1 MPRFPSFR
9 LLLAMALVAIA
20 ASRHSARADL
30 MTDLSVSTMPVSG
43 GLTQYDYTLAD
54 LSTSTVTASS
64 FFVVVDGT
72 ANLSALSAPTG
83 WDISYYTPGDTA
95 VGFTSPDPSLDIV
108 PGSSGMFSFQSLL
121 TPVLVPYEVAGI
133 DANNNYVVNTGVIFS
148 AAIVPEPSSAV
159 LCTLGIL
166 GALSFHRR
174 LRRKPSASVP
184 R

>member
-20 ASRHSARADL
+20 ASHHSVRADL
-30 MTDLSVSTMPVSG
+30 ITDLSVTTTPESG
-43 GLTQYDYTLAD
+43 GLTLYSYTLAD
-54 LSTSTVTASS
+54 LSTSTITASS
-64 FFVVVDGT
+64 FFVVVDTT

-83 WDISYYTPGDTA
+83 WDISYTAGDTA
-95 VGFTSPDPSLDIV
+95 VGFTSPDPSLDIM
-108 PGSSGMFSFQSLL
+108 PGFSGPFSFESLL

-133 DANNNYVVNTGVIFS
+133 DPNFNYVVNTGVILGAS
-148 AAIVPEPSSAV
+148 VPEPSSAV

-166 GALSFHRR
+166 GVLSFHGR
-174 LRRKPSASVP
+174 LRRKQSVSVP

>member
-9 LLLAMALVAIA
+9 LLLALALVAIA
-20 ASRHSARADL
+20 ASRHTARADL
-30 MTDLSVSTMPVSG
+30 LTDLSVSTMLVSG

-72 ANLSALSAPTG
+72 ANLSALSAPSG
-83 WDISYYTPGDTA
+83 WDISYTPGDMA
-95 VGFTSPDPSLDIV
+95 VGFTSPDPSLDIM
-108 PGSSGMFSFQSLL
+108 PGFSGLFSFESLL
-121 TPVLVPYEVAGI
+121 TPVLESYEVAGI
-133 DANNNYVVNTGVIFS
+133 DPNFNFVVNTGVIAS
-148 AAIVPEPSSAV
+148 AGVVPEPSSAV

-166 GALSFHRR
+166 AVLSFHCR